1 MDFNELER
9 LIGNVAA
16 NPEVMKLIGEVEAI
30 VEGKDST
37 TKLLAFLPII
47 AKILYEI
54 LDKDGKHES
63 TFEMVE
69 TLIQIILGMVSKQK
83 LVNK

>member
-9 LIGNVAA
+9 LIDNVAA
-16 NPEVMKLIGEVEAI
+16 NPEVMKLIREVEAI
-30 VEGKDST
+30 VDGKDST

-54 LDKDGKHES
+54 LDKDGTHES

-69 TLIQIILGMVSKQK
+69 SLIQIILGMVSKQK
-83 LVNK
+83 LANK